1 LIANEKRIG
10 IFSED
15 FGAIELPVILEHP
28 ELLRSRIEHIIDTAE
43 TRAELVGMLTALIK
57 AREAEAS
64 AYDPYNRG

>member
-1 LIANEKRIG
+1 MIKDRRDVG

-15 FGAIELPVILEHP
+15 FGRIELPVILEHP

-57 AREAEAS
+57 AREAEVS

>member
-1 LIANEKRIG
+1 M
-10 IFSED
+10 
-15 FGAIELPVILEHP
+15 ILEHP

>member
-15 FGAIELPVILEHP
+15 FGA
-28 ELLRSRIEHIIDTAE
+28 
-43 TRAELVGMLTALIK
+43 MIK